1 VDKEKVFECEGKLMP
16 AATRTVAE
24 LVGHEA
30 NAGVHEQQG
39 EFVKERI
46 TVRLPTVLHER
57 LEELRGITHASN
69 TSEVLKSALLFY
81 DALVKERLRGND
93 VYVISKDGEKIKY
106 PVFYD

>member
-1 VDKEKVFECEGKLMP
+1 MP
-16 AATRTVAE
+16 AATKAVAQP
-24 LVGHEA
+24 GSHEA
-30 NAGVHEQQG
+30 NAGAQEEKV

-46 TVRLPTVLHER
+46 TIRLPTVLHDR

-81 DALVKERLRGND
+81 DALVKERLKGND
-93 VYVISKDGEKIKY
+93 VYVISKDGEKTKY